1 MEDDNDFLADD
12 APAASHEPPPQVKQ
26 TQPSPVSV
34 ANVAPLKNPANFGD
48 DLDFEITFEST
59 RALPGDLEW
68 SVVYVGS
75 ADDSARDQTLADVE
89 VGPVPAG
96 TSRFVL
102 SADAPDPAKIPAAD
116 LLGVTVV
123 LVCCAYRGQE
133 FLRIGY
139 YVNNEAP
146 EGEAPSKANV
156 TRTLLAEQPR
166 VTRVDI
172 DWGEA

>member
-1 MEDDNDFLADD
+1 MADFATTEEPRSEDEDEPMEDDNDFLADD

-75 ADDSARDQTLADVE
+75 AGRQRKRPDAGGRRG
-89 VGPVPAG
+89 GPRAG
-96 TSRFVL
+96 GHF
-102 SADAPDPAKIPAAD
+102 
-116 LLGVTVV
+116 
-123 LVCCAYRGQE
+123 
-133 FLRIGY
+133 
-139 YVNNEAP
+139 
-146 EGEAPSKANV
+146 
-156 TRTLLAEQPR
+156 
-166 VTRVDI
+166 
-172 DWGEA
+172 